1 MKLKQD
7 QNGLI
12 PLLIFLLALVI
23 GAIVLAFMRVRAQ
36 QG

>member
-23 GAIVLAFMRVRAQ
+23 GAIVLAFMRVKSQ